1 MVAAAD
7 SAAADFAVA
16 EKVAAVQVAAA
27 DFVAAEKAAVAAVF
41 PVQVRGEFRFAP
53 G

>member
-16 EKVAAVQVAAA
+16 EKAAAVQVAAA
-27 DFVAAEKAAVAAVF
+27 DFAAAEKAAVF